1 MTRILKGGTLY
12 YDTPVGVL
20 CLESMFPKP
29 AGHLR
34 NPTSFKFPVVCS
46 VVKGVDIPKLLFN
59 PTPDLLEPF
68 IEAARQLE
76 KDGVKAIT
84 GSCGFLARF
93 QPQIAAAV
101 NVPVFM
107 SSLVQIPLVRMFHGE
122 AAGIGVLTAS
132 AKALTQEH
140 FAQTGSSMDQVV
152 VKGMEG
158 FPEFWETIIEGKR
171 NDFDMDR
178 LENEIC
184 QAAAELV
191 KENDLDALVLEC
203 TDLSAFSH
211 AIQERVQVPIYDINS
226 MVEYARYAVERR
238 PYPHV

>member
-1 MTRILKGGTLY
+1 MTKILKGGTLY

-29 AGHLR
+29 PGHLR
-34 NPTSFKFPVVCS
+34 NPTTFKFPVVCS
-46 VVKGVDIPKLLFN
+46 VVRGVDIPKLLFD

-76 KDGVKAIT
+76 RDGVKAIT

-93 QPQIAAAV
+93 QPQIADAV

-107 SSLVQIPLVRMFHGE
+107 SSLVQIPLVRLFHGE
-122 AAGIGVLTAS
+122 NAGIGVLTAS

-140 FAQTGSSMDQVV
+140 FQQTGSDMDQVV

-171 NDFDMDR
+171 NDFDMER

-184 QAAAELV
+184 QAASELV
-191 KENDLDALVLEC
+191 EGNGLDALVLEC

-211 AIQERVQVPIYDINS
+211 AIQDRVQIPVYDINS
-226 MVEYARYAVERR
+226 LVEYARYAVDRR